1 MHPVALRHGMDGAG
15 WGMCI
20 QGAPPPRGSFGGRAP
35 HPSPNCSAAWDA
47 ASGVGS
53 LPGGSHIHPVQQI
66 GAGGDSKTHPAPQE
80 GRRWGTAGAWEIFTL
95 WRNNNFSGQGSVV
108 SVVPLLA
115 PDTCLASAL
124 LLMQS

>member
-1 MHPVALRHGMDGAG
+1 MHPVALGHGMYGSG

-20 QGAPPPRGSFGGRAP
+20 QGAPLPWCSFGDRAQ
-35 HPSPNCSAAWDA
+35 HPSSNCSAAWDA

-53 LPGGSHIHPVQQI
+53 LLVGSHICPVQQI
-66 GAGGDSKTHPAPQE
+66 GAGGDSETHPAPQE
-80 GRRWGTAGAWEIFTL
+80 GGKWGMTGAKEIFTP

-124 LLMQS
+124 LLIQS